1 MKTMVNSHAEQEL
14 EQLAQ
19 QFDHWRQSR
28 VTTAARIPQSL
39 WEQAIALSTV
49 LPRSRVARRLR
60 LSGQALKN
68 RCAAHHTAP
77 SARPARAVDAAASP
91 AALGFVE
98 VTAASS
104 WPLPTPGTEVEL
116 HRADG
121 ARLRIHSHEPH
132 LPLATLVRTFL
143 ETP

>member
-1 MKTMVNSHAEQEL
+1 MQNITHAHAEHEL
-14 EQLAQ
+14 TQLAH
-19 QFDHWRQSR
+19 QFDHWRQHR
-28 VTTAARIPQSL
+28 TTPFARIPQPLWDYAVSL
-39 WEQAIALSTV
+39 TAV
-49 LPRSRVARRLR
+49 LPLSVVAKRLR
-60 LSGQALKN
+60 LRGSDLKK
-68 RCAAHHTAP
+68 RCAARQSTPCAEATA
-77 SARPARAVDAAASP
+77 P
-91 AALGFVE
+91 AALSFVE

-104 WPLPTPGTEVEL
+104 WPLPPLGTEVEL